1 MPKKDDNIKYV
12 EGCPEWML
20 TMGDCMSL
28 LVTFFVLLL
37 SFSTPDESK
46 LMNVI
51 GGIQGA
57 LSIMQSGVDVPA
69 KMNLFKED
77 KNKAGGEIQGGGKKE
92 ITIKKESLAVV
103 NLRTLKVK
111 NRYNEFKE
119 RLMQLG
125 FKNYVSTK
133 QLEQGIS
140 VDIDFDALFEKGTA
154 QLDYQAPRAL
164 ESFANLVNSVGN
176 ELQLTACFS
185 LGSEGMSW
193 ELAKRRVEAIGQ
205 ILRVKYGV
213 SEYRLSYGYKILTD
227 KKKSYLNM
235 LIAEKIDIS
244 QVDFTELINQNDN
257 I

>member
-57 LSIMQSGVDVPA
+57 LSIMDSGVNVPS

-125 FKNYVSTK
+125 FK

-176 ELQLTACFS
+176 ELQLTACFM
-185 LGSEGMSW
+185 LGPDGMSW
-193 ELAKRRVEAIGQ
+193 ELARRRVEAVGQ
-205 ILRVKYGV
+205 ILRVKYGI
-213 SEYRLSYGYKILTD
+213 SEYRLSYGCKILTE
-227 KKKSYLNM
+227 KKKPYLNM

-244 QVDFTELINQNDN
+244 QVDFTELIKQNDN
-257 I
+257 L